1 MKVLPAHEFLNQH
14 SIPYEIK
21 TFSSETEKG
30 AANVAAALGFCE
42 RQMIK
47 TLIFETGEGEQL
59 LVMVGAD
66 QHIKSGKLK
75 KAAGSRNIKMASPEK
90 VLEVTGYRIGSIP
103 AFCWQ
108 PEGFRTIIEASLL
121 EEEILGVGAGEW
133 GNEILITP
141 EQLVKAS
148 KAVPYDIVQPA
159 AE

>member
-1 MKVLPAHEFLNQH
+1 MKVLPAHEYLNQN

-30 AANVAAALGFCE
+30 AANVAAALGFRE

-103 AFCWQ
+103 PFCWQ

-148 KAVPYDIVQPA
+148 KAVPYDIVQPT
-159 AE
+159 E

>member
-1 MKVLPAHEFLNQH
+1 MKVLPAHEYLNQN

-30 AANVAAALGFCE
+30 AANVAAALGFRE

-103 AFCWQ
+103 PFCWQ

-121 EEEILGVGAGEW
+121 EEDILGVGAGEW

-159 AE
+159 E

>member
-1 MKVLPAHEFLNQH
+1 MRSKHFLPKQ
-14 SIPYEIK
+14 K
-21 TFSSETEKG
+21 KG
-30 AANVAAALGFCE
+30 AANVAAALGFRE

-47 TLIFETGEGEQL
+47 TLIFETTGEGEQL

-103 AFCWQ
+103 PFCWQ

-148 KAVPYDIVQPA
+148 KAVPFDIVQPA
-159 AE
+159 E

>member
-1 MKVLPAHEFLNQH
+1 MKVLPAHEYLNQH

-30 AANVAAALGFCE
+30 AANVAAALDFRE

-103 AFCWQ
+103 PFCWQ

-159 AE
+159 E

>member
-1 MKVLPAHEFLNQH
+1 MKTLPAHEYLNQH
-14 SIPYEIK
+14 SIPYEMK

-30 AANVAAALGFCE
+30 AANVAAALGFRE

-103 AFCWQ
+103 PFCWQ

-121 EEEILGVGAGEW
+121 DEDILGVGAGEW

-159 AE
+159 E

>member
-1 MKVLPAHEFLNQH
+1 MRKLPAHDFLDKLG
-14 SIPYEIK
+14 IPYDIK
-21 TFSSETEKG
+21 TFSAETEKG
-30 AANVAAALGFCE
+30 AANVAEALGFQE

-75 KAAGSRNIKMASPEK
+75 KAAGSRNIKMASPDT

-103 AFCWQ
+103 PFCWQ

-121 EEEILGVGAGEW
+121 EEEVLGVGAGEW
-133 GNEILITP
+133 GNEILMTP
-141 EQLVKAS
+141 KRLVEAAKAL
-148 KAVPYDIVQPA
+148 PFDIVQPSK
-159 AE
+159 

>member
-1 MKVLPAHEFLNQH
+1 MKVLPAHEYLNQH

-30 AANVAAALGFCE
+30 AANVAAALGFRE

-103 AFCWQ
+103 PFCWQ

-121 EEEILGVGAGEW
+121 DEDILGVGAGEW

-159 AE
+159 E

>member
-1 MKVLPAHEFLNQH
+1 MKVLPAHEYLNQN

-30 AANVAAALGFCE
+30 AANVAAALGFRE

-47 TLIFETGEGEQL
+47 TLILETGEGEQL

-103 AFCWQ
+103 PFCWQ

-121 EEEILGVGAGEW
+121 EEDILGVGAGEW

-159 AE
+159 E

>member
-90 VLEVTGYRIGSIP
+90 VLEVTGYRIVSIP
-103 AFCWQ
+103 PFCWQ

-159 AE
+159 E

>member
-1 MKVLPAHEFLNQH
+1 MKVLPAHEYLNQH
-14 SIPYEIK
+14 SIPYEMK

-30 AANVAAALGFCE
+30 AANVAAALGFRE

-103 AFCWQ
+103 PFCWQ

-121 EEEILGVGAGEW
+121 EEDILGVGAGEW

-159 AE
+159 E

>member
-1 MKVLPAHEFLNQH
+1 MKVLPAHEYLNQN

-30 AANVAAALGFCE
+30 AANVAAALGFRE

-103 AFCWQ
+103 PFCWH

-159 AE
+159 E

>member
-1 MKVLPAHEFLNQH
+1 MRKLPAHDFLDKLG
-14 SIPYEIK
+14 IPYDIK

-30 AANVAAALGFCE
+30 AANVAAALGFRE

-75 KAAGSRNIKMASPEK
+75 KATGSRNIKMAAPDT

-103 AFCWQ
+103 PFCWQ
-108 PEGFRTIIEASLL
+108 PEGFRTMIEASLL
-121 EEEILGVGAGEW
+121 EEEVLGVGAGEW

-141 EQLVKAS
+141 ERLVKAA
-148 KAVPYDIVQPA
+148 KALPFDIVQPS
-159 AE
+159 E

>member
-1 MKVLPAHEFLNQH
+1 MKVLPAHEYLNQH

-30 AANVAAALGFCE
+30 AANVAAALGFRE

-47 TLIFETGEGEQL
+47 TLIFETGEGGQL

-103 AFCWQ
+103 PFCWQ

-121 EEEILGVGAGEW
+121 DEDILGVGAGEW

-159 AE
+159 E

>member
-1 MKVLPAHEFLNQH
+1 MKKLPAHDFLDKH
-14 SIPYEIK
+14 DIPYEIK

-30 AANVAAALGFCE
+30 AANVAAALGFRE

-75 KAAGSRNIKMASPEK
+75 KAADSRNIKMASPEK

-103 AFCWQ
+103 PFCWQ

-121 EEEILGVGAGEW
+121 EEEILGVGGGEW

-159 AE
+159 E

>member
-1 MKVLPAHEFLNQH
+1 MKVLPAHEYLNQNN
-14 SIPYEIK
+14 IPYEIQ
-21 TFSSETEKG
+21 TFSSDTEKG
-30 AANVAAALGFCE
+30 AANVAAALGFRE

-103 AFCWQ
+103 PFCWQ
-108 PEGFRTIIEASLL
+108 PEGFRTIIESSLL

-148 KAVPYDIVQPA
+148 KAVPYDIVQSV
-159 AE
+159 E

>member
-1 MKVLPAHEFLNQH
+1 MKTLPAHEYLNQN
-14 SIPYEIK
+14 SIPYEMK

-30 AANVAAALGFCE
+30 AANVAAALGFRE

-103 AFCWQ
+103 PFCWQ

-121 EEEILGVGAGEW
+121 DEDILGVGAGEW

-159 AE
+159 E

>member
-1 MKVLPAHEFLNQH
+1 MKVLPAHEYLNQN

-30 AANVAAALGFCE
+30 AANVAAALGFRE

-103 AFCWQ
+103 PFCWQ

-159 AE
+159 E

>member
-1 MKVLPAHEFLNQH
+1 MKVLPAHEYLNQN

-30 AANVAAALGFCE
+30 AANVAAALGFRE

-103 AFCWQ
+103 PFCWQ

-141 EQLVKAS
+141 EQLVKAT

-159 AE
+159 E

>member
-1 MKVLPAHEFLNQH
+1 MKTLPAHEYLNQN
-14 SIPYEIK
+14 SIPYEMKI
-21 TFSSETEKG
+21 FSSETEKG
-30 AANVAAALGFCE
+30 AANVAAALGFRE

-103 AFCWQ
+103 PFCWQ

-121 EEEILGVGAGEW
+121 DEDILGVGAGEW

-159 AE
+159 E

>member
-1 MKVLPAHEFLNQH
+1 MKVLPAHEYLNQN

-30 AANVAAALGFCE
+30 AANVAAALGFRE

-103 AFCWQ
+103 PFCWQ

-141 EQLVKAS
+141 EQLVRAS

-159 AE
+159 E

>member
-21 TFSSETEKG
+21 AFSSETEKG
-30 AANVAAALGFCE
+30 AANVAAALGFRE

-75 KAAGSRNIKMASPEK
+75 KAAGSRNIKMASSEK

-103 AFCWQ
+103 PFCWQ

-121 EEEILGVGAGEW
+121 EEEVLGVGAGEW

-159 AE
+159 E

>member
-1 MKVLPAHEFLNQH
+1 MRKLPAHDFLDKH
-14 SIPYEIK
+14 GIPYEIK
-21 TFSSETEKG
+21 TFSAETEKG
-30 AANVAAALGFCE
+30 AANVAAALGFRE

-90 VLEVTGYRIGSIP
+90 VLEVTGYGIGSIP
-103 AFCWQ
+103 PFCWQ

-148 KAVPYDIVQPA
+148 KAVPFDIVQPA
-159 AE
+159 E